1 MRVADGMRIQDKDF
15 TPQLKTKIEDIEQK
29 LKEQAERLQKEHRT
43 AFSKKGLK
51 LEVAFDQEGND
62 VFQPGYSSS
71 ISVGFTDKNG
81 DLIDLKIIKIW
92 ECERIFLGMPVLR
105 EFPGSKV
112 AGELLDES
120 PEEISIELKEY
131 MDEILTEE
139 TK

>member
-1 MRVADGMRIQDKDF
+1 MRIQYKDF
-15 TPQLKTKIEDIEQK
+15 TSQLKTKIEDIEQK
-29 LKEQAERLQKEHRT
+29 LKEEIERLQKEHKT

-51 LEVAFDQEGND
+51 LESAFDQEGND
-62 VFQPGYSSS
+62 VFHPGYSSS

-105 EFPGSKV
+105 NFPGSKV

-120 PEEISIELKEY
+120 PEEIRIELKEY
-131 MDEILTEE
+131 MDEVLTEV
-139 TK
+139 TN